1 MTWPIRNP
9 RRLIQA
15 KRLGAG
21 AVDAHSMLLPQTI
34 RIMDSHFFATMDSD
48 VEAMLAYIGTK
59 QEGLARSVAALVVRA
74 QQAGLIDQD
83 NQPPNGML
91 NSTLTQ
97 VIRLKLMLMMRTIII
112 LGMRCDVSTW
122 ESTERVFSTVRRL
135 LPTNYDSVWVVVP
148 GDGYGT

>member
-1 MTWPIRNP
+1 MANKES
-9 RRLIQA
+9 QEA
-15 KRLGAG
+15 NSSKE
-21 AVDAHSMLLPQTI
+21 TI

-97 VIRLKLMLMMRTIII
+97 VCVVMSQ
-112 LGMRCDVSTW
+112 LGS
-122 ESTERVFSTVRRL
+122 L
-135 LPTNYDSVWVVVP
+135 LS
-148 GDGYGT
+148 GYLVQCA